1 MVPVEE
7 RGAENE
13 TKTVPQLKTGPL
25 KDVVYRSLKISSLR
39 NESHVNQLI
48 YQAFFAD
55 CKSAY
60 AGSIPTS
67 ASTLENPVD

>member
-1 MVPVEE
+1 M
-7 RGAENE
+7 AE
-13 TKTVPQLKTGPL
+13 
-25 KDVVYRSLKISSLR
+25 SLR
-39 NESHVNQLI
+39 NWGLFNYLLNKKKVV
-48 YQAFFAD
+48 D

>member
-1 MVPVEE
+1 MH
-7 RGAENE
+7 
-13 TKTVPQLKTGPL
+13 KL
-25 KDVVYRSLKISSLR
+25 
-39 NESHVNQLI
+39 LI
-48 YQAFFAD
+48 KSDIFVD

>member
-1 MVPVEE
+1 MPFQP
-7 RGAENE
+7 
-13 TKTVPQLKTGPL
+13 TKRRKSIPQP
-25 KDVVYRSLKISSLR
+25 DVFCPGTLGCDARRNTTMRNRKIYKL
-39 NESHVNQLI
+39 LI
-48 YQAFFAD
+48 NNVFIVD